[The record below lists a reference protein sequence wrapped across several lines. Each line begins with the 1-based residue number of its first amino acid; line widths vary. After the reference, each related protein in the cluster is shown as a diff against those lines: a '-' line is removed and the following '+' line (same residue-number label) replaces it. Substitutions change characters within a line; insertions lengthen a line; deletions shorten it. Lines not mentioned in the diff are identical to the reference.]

1 VGKTAISMGSISL
14 NSIRSEDSE
23 TLFRWI
29 NDPQVVRLNAP
40 YRPIHWA
47 NHNEWVRSLAG
58 ANNKVVFA
66 IRASDRLVGVLQLI
80 DVDPIHRSAE
90 LTIRLG
96 NEADR
101 GRGYG
106 SQALKL
112 AIDYAWRDLNLHR
125 VWLRVFQNNGRA
137 IQAYKNAGFQEEGL
151 MREAAYIDGSYVDMI
166 VMAVLRPR
174 S

>member
-1 VGKTAISMGSISL
+1 MGSISL
-14 NSIRSEDSE
+14 SSIRSEDSE

-29 NDPQVVRLNAP
+29 NNPEVVRFNAP
-40 YRPIHWA
+40 YRPIHWT
-47 NHNEWVRSLAG
+47 NHNEWVRSLASV
-58 ANNKVVFA
+58 NSKVVFA

-96 NEADR
+96 SEADR

-106 SQALKL
+106 TEALKL
-112 AIDYAWRDLNLHR
+112 AVDYAWRDLNLHR

-151 MREAAYIDGSYVDMI
+151 MREAAYIDGSYVGMI
-166 VMAVLRPR
+166 VMGVLRPK

>member
-1 VGKTAISMGSISL
+1 MNSL
-14 NSIRSEDSE
+14 SLSSIRSEDSE

-29 NDPQVVRLNAP
+29 NDPQVVRFNAP
-40 YRPIHWA
+40 YRPIHWT
-47 NHNEWVRSLAG
+47 NHNDWVRSLAS
-58 ANNKVVFA
+58 AKNKVVFA
-66 IRASDRLVGVLQLI
+66 IRVSDRLIGVLQLI
-80 DVDPIHRSAE
+80 DVDPVHRSAE

-96 NEADR
+96 DEENR

-106 SQALKL
+106 TQALRL

-137 IQAYKNAGFQEEGL
+137 IQAYKKAGFQEEGL
-151 MREAAYIDGSYVDMI
+151 MREAAYIDGSYVGMVI
-166 VMAVLRPR
+166 MAVLRPK